1 MPLTDTQCSKAKKSN
16 KTYRLFDQDGLFLEV
31 LPTGTKSWRQKIRFG
46 GCEHRVSHGR
56 YPAISLAEARQK
68 ALEIKT
74 AALRGI
80 APSLHI
86 KKEAISRKFNADATF
101 RNVAEEWLSKQT
113 NQWTPRYMQ
122 SVRYRLD
129 EYAFKEIGVLPIKQ
143 IKPTMVLACLQK
155 IEVKSPE
162 TTRRVK
168 ALCSHIFKY
177 GIATGRNETDPTYG
191 LDSALRKFRKGHYA
205 SISVDEFPSFL
216 MKVHE
221 HRDRMARQTFLA
233 LKLLMLTFVRTAELI
248 EAKRIE
254 FDLEN
259 SMWIIPA
266 ERMKTRVPHMVPLS
280 RQSKKIVEEMLA
292 MHRNSEYLFPS
303 YSRPRKPMC
312 KNTILVAIKRM
323 GYIGRM
329 TGHGFRS
336 LALGLLKEKLN
347 YSHEIADR
355 QLAHVPKSSVD
366 RAYDRAQFLPQ
377 RIEMMQR
384 YADYID
390 AVYIEEY
397 LKSNSG

>member
-1 MPLTDTQCSKAKKSN
+1 MPLTDTQCSKAKKAE
-16 KTYRLFDQDGLFLEV
+16 KTYRLFDQEGIFLEV
-31 LPTGTKSWRQKIRFG
+31 LPTGTKSWRQKIRFEG
-46 GCEHRVSHGR
+46 TEHRISHGR

-68 ALEIKT
+68 ALQAKT

-80 APSLHI
+80 APSLHSME
-86 KKEAISRKFNADATF
+86 EAISKKFNADATF
-101 RNVAEEWLSKQT
+101 KSIAEEWLSKQI

-122 SVRYRLD
+122 SVRYRLNQ
-129 EYAFKEIGVLPIKQ
+129 YAFKEIGDLPIKQ
-143 IKPTMVLACLQK
+143 IKPTMVLSCLQK
-155 IEVKSPE
+155 IEIKSPE

-168 ALCSHIFKY
+168 ALCSHVFKY

-191 LDSALRKFRKGHYA
+191 LESALRKFRKGHYA
-205 SISVDEFPSFL
+205 AISVDKFPSFL
-216 MKVHE
+216 LKIHD

-233 LKLLMLTFVRTAELI
+233 LQLLMLTFVRTGEMI
-248 EAKRIE
+248 DAKRTE

-259 SMWIIPA
+259 KMWIIPA

-280 RQSKKIVEEMLA
+280 RQSMKIVKEM
-292 MHRNSEYLFPS
+292 MEMNRNSEYLFPS
-303 YSRPRKPMC
+303 YSRPRKPMS

-336 LALGLLKEKLN
+336 LALGLLKEKLG

-355 QLAHVPKSSVD
+355 QLAHVPKNSVD

-377 RIEMMQR
+377 RIEMMQAF
-384 YADYID
+384 ADYID
-390 AVYIEEY
+390 NVYVTAY
-397 LKSNSG
+397 KG

>member
-1 MPLTDTQCSKAKKSN
+1 MPLTDTQCAKAKQAK

-31 LPTGTKSWRQKIRFG
+31 LPTGTKSWRQKIRFA

-56 YPAISLAEARQK
+56 YPTISLKEARQK
-68 ALEIKT
+68 ALDLKL
-74 AALRGI
+74 AAQRGI
-80 APSLHI
+80 DPILHF
-86 KKEAISRKFNADATF
+86 KEDVIAKQYSADATF
-101 RNVAEEWLSKQT
+101 KKVAEEWLSKQES
-113 NQWTPRYMQ
+113 QWTPRYMR

-129 EYAFKEIGVLPIKQ
+129 QYAFKEIGDLPIKQ
-143 IKPTMVLACLQK
+143 IRPTMVLACLQK

-168 ALCSHIFKY
+168 ALCSHIFKF

-191 LDSALRKFRKGHYA
+191 LEAALRKFRKGHYA
-205 SISVDEFPSFL
+205 SISVDEFPDFL
-216 MKVHE
+216 MKVHD
-221 HRDRMARQTFLA
+221 HRDRMAKQTFLA

-248 EAKRIE
+248 EAKRTE
-254 FDLEN
+254 FDLDN
-259 SMWIIPA
+259 NIWIIPA

-280 RQSKKIVEEMLA
+280 RQSKKIVEEMMA

-303 YSRPRKPMC
+303 YSRPRKPMS

-347 YSHEIADR
+347 FPHEVADR

-366 RAYDRAQFLPQ
+366 RAYDRAKFLPQ
-377 RIEMMQR
+377 RIEMMQS

-390 AVYIEEY
+390 SVYIEEY
-397 LKSNSG
+397 KARNL

>member
-1 MPLTDTQCSKAKKSN
+1 MPLTDTQCSKAKKAE
-16 KTYRLFDQDGLFLEV
+16 KTYRLFDQEGLFLEV
-31 LPTGTKSWRQKIRFG
+31 LPTGTKSWRQKIRFEG
-46 GCEHRVSHGR
+46 TEHRISHGR

-68 ALEIKT
+68 ALQAKT

-80 APSLHI
+80 APSLHSME
-86 KKEAISRKFNADATF
+86 EAISKKFNADATF
-101 RNVAEEWLSKQT
+101 KSIAEEWLSKQI

-122 SVRYRLD
+122 SVRYRLNQ
-129 EYAFKEIGVLPIKQ
+129 YAFKEIGDLPIKQ
-143 IKPTMVLACLQK
+143 IKPTMVLSCLQK
-155 IEVKSPE
+155 IEIKSPE

-168 ALCSHIFKY
+168 ALCSHVFKY

-191 LDSALRKFRKGHYA
+191 LESALRKFRKGHYA
-205 SISVDEFPSFL
+205 AISVDKFPSFL
-216 MKVHE
+216 LKIHD

-233 LKLLMLTFVRTAELI
+233 LQLLMLTFVRTGEMI
-248 EAKRIE
+248 DAKRTE

-259 SMWIIPA
+259 KMWIIPA

-280 RQSKKIVEEMLA
+280 RQSMKIVKEM
-292 MHRNSEYLFPS
+292 MEMNRNSEYLFPS
-303 YSRPRKPMC
+303 YSRPRKPMS

-336 LALGLLKEKLN
+336 LALGLLKEKLG

-355 QLAHVPKSSVD
+355 QLAHVPKNSVD

-377 RIEMMQR
+377 RIEMMQAF
-384 YADYID
+384 ADYID
-390 AVYIEEY
+390 NVYVTAY
-397 LKSNSG
+397 KG

>member
-1 MPLTDTQCSKAKKSN
+1 VPLTDTQCSKAKKAE
-16 KTYRLFDQDGLFLEV
+16 KTYRLFDQEGLFLEV
-31 LPTGTKSWRQKIRFG
+31 LPTGTKSWRQKIRFEG
-46 GCEHRVSHGR
+46 TEHRISHGR

-68 ALEIKT
+68 ALQAKT

-80 APSLHI
+80 APSLHSME
-86 KKEAISRKFNADATF
+86 EAISKKFNADATF
-101 RNVAEEWLSKQT
+101 KSIAEEWLSKQI

-122 SVRYRLD
+122 SVRYRLNQ
-129 EYAFKEIGVLPIKQ
+129 YAFKEIGDLPIKQ
-143 IKPTMVLACLQK
+143 IKPTMVLSCLQK
-155 IEVKSPE
+155 IEIKSPE

-168 ALCSHIFKY
+168 ALCSHVFKY

-191 LDSALRKFRKGHYA
+191 LESALRKFRKGHYA
-205 SISVDEFPSFL
+205 AISVDKFPSFL
-216 MKVHE
+216 LKIHD

-233 LKLLMLTFVRTAELI
+233 LQLLMLTFVRTGEMI
-248 EAKRIE
+248 DAKRTE

-259 SMWIIPA
+259 KMWIIPA

-280 RQSKKIVEEMLA
+280 RQSMKIVKEM
-292 MHRNSEYLFPS
+292 MEMNRNSEYLFPS
-303 YSRPRKPMC
+303 YSRPRKPMS

-336 LALGLLKEKLN
+336 LALGLLKEKLG

-355 QLAHVPKSSVD
+355 QLAHVPKNSVD

-377 RIEMMQR
+377 RIEMMQAF
-384 YADYID
+384 ADYID
-390 AVYIEEY
+390 NVYVTAY
-397 LKSNSG
+397 KG